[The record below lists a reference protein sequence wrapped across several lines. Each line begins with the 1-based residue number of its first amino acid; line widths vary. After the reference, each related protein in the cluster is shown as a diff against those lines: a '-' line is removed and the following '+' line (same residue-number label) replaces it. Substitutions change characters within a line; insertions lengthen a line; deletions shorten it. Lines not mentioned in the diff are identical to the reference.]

1 MIVRLQQLNPT
12 IGDLE
17 GNGKRIELA
26 LQQAARD
33 KVDLLV
39 LPELAVTGYP
49 PQDLLESASFREQ
62 CYAMTDRLVKATGT
76 LGSGT
81 SSTNA
86 AHTNHPTSPNHP
98 NHPTYPTH
106 PTALLFGNITRH
118 DGPGRPIYNSAILA
132 QQGKILGITHKT
144 LLPTYDIFDDL
155 RYFEPNTTFACL
167 TFNGWSLGVTICEDI
182 WINENEIQYHTYA
195 IDPVT
200 ELLRKGA
207 DLILNISASP
217 FTKTKHES
225 RFRMLQAHAERCG
238 VPVLYCNQTGTQ
250 TDIVYDGDSM
260 AFNGDGRLIAGASS
274 FCEDFIDL
282 GVMRDATGQGC
293 ELTGMR
299 GEDMRGEASL
309 QTSHHGSTYPA
320 TNHSVSNHPVTNHP
334 LSNHPATTYPDP
346 QERLCKAICSGIRD
360 YFQKTGAGKGAVLGL
375 SGGIDSALVAVL
387 AAEALGS
394 DRVTGLLMPSEFSSE
409 GSILDAEELA
419 LRLGIQTYQLP
430 IGDLYQTALQALAP
444 VFGDLPFNTAEE
456 NLQSRIRGSLLMAYA
471 NKHGDLLLATGNK
484 SEYAVGYSTLY
495 GDMNGAL
502 APIGDLWK
510 TEVYA
515 LSRWF
520 NEKYF
525 GREVIP
531 VATIEK
537 APSAELRPD
546 QKDSDSLPPYDQLDA
561 ILKLAIEDQ
570 LGEAQIAKAGVAPA
584 DVVHRILQMVDR
596 NEFKRF
602 QAAPILKMSVKAFG
616 TGRRRP
622 IVQGWSGS

>member
-1 MIVRLQQLNPT
+1 MIIRLQQLNPT

-17 GNGKRIELA
+17 GNVGRIEAALA
-26 LQQAARD
+26 QAIRNGI
-33 KVDLLV
+33 DLLV
-39 LPELAVTGYP
+39 LPELAITGYP

-62 CYAMTDRLVKATGT
+62 CFVMTDRLIKATEAVT
-76 LGSGT
+76 ASSSGT
-81 SSTNA
+81 
-86 AHTNHPTSPNHP
+86 H
-98 NHPTYPTH
+98 H
-106 PTALLFGNITRH
+106 PTALLFGNITPH
-118 DGPGRPIYNSAILA
+118 NAPGRPVYNSAILA
-132 QQGKILGITHKT
+132 RQGTHLGTIHKT

-155 RYFEPNTTFACL
+155 RYFEPNTQFHCL
-167 TFNGWSLGVTICEDI
+167 ELDGYTLGITICEDI

-200 ELLRKGA
+200 ELLRQGA

-225 RFRMLQAHAERCG
+225 RFQMLQAHAQRCE
-238 VPVLYCNQTGTQ
+238 VPILYCNQTGSQ

-260 AFNGDGRLIAGASS
+260 AFNGNGQLVAAASS
-274 FCEDFIDL
+274 FCEDYIDL
-282 GVMRDATGQGC
+282 GLMREPSGKRCT
-293 ELTGMR
+293 LSGMR
-299 GEDMRGEASL
+299 GAGDGAGQDEAQGAGGGVEQIRGR
-309 QTSHHGSTYPA
+309 QHGGRRA
-320 TNHSVSNHPVTNHP
+320 GQ
-334 LSNHPATTYPDP
+334 YPDP
-346 QERLCKAICSGIRD
+346 QARLCEAICSGIRD
-360 YFQKTGAGKGAVLGL
+360 YFNKTGAGKGAVLGL

-387 AAEALGS
+387 AAEALGR
-394 DRVTGLLMPSEFSSE
+394 DRVTGLLMPSGFSSE
-409 GSILDAEELA
+409 GSILDAEALA
-419 LRLGIQTYQLP
+419 NHLGIRSYQLP
-430 IGDLYQTALQALAP
+430 IGELYQTALQTLSP

-456 NLQSRIRGSLLMAYA
+456 NLQSRIRGTLLMAYA

-515 LSRWF
+515 LSRWL
-520 NEKYF
+520 NEQYY

-537 APSAELRPD
+537 APNAELRPD
-546 QKDSDSLPPYDQLDA
+546 QKDSDSLPAYDQLDA
-561 ILKLAIEDQ
+561 ILTLAIEDQ
-570 LGEAQIAKAGVAPA
+570 LGEAQIVEAGVAPA
-584 DVVHRILQMVDR
+584 DVVHRILRLVDR

-602 QAAPILKMSVKAFG
+602 QAAPILKLSVKAFG

-622 IVQGWSGS
+622 IVQGWDG

>member
-17 GNGKRIELA
+17 GNVGRIETALA
-26 LQQAARD
+26 QAIRD
-33 KVDLLV
+33 GIDLLV

-62 CYAMTDRLVKATGT
+62 CFAMTDRLIKATGVVT
-76 LGSGT
+76 TGSSG
-81 SSTNA
+81 
-86 AHTNHPTSPNHP
+86 AH
-98 NHPTYPTH
+98 H
-106 PTALLFGNITRH
+106 PTALLFGNITPH
-118 DGPGRPIYNSAILA
+118 NAPGRPIYNSAILA
-132 QQGKILGITHKT
+132 RQGTHLGTIHKT

-155 RYFEPNTTFACL
+155 RYFEPNTQFHCL
-167 TFNGWSLGVTICEDI
+167 ELDGYTLGITICEDI

-200 ELLRKGA
+200 ELLRQGA

-225 RFRMLQAHAERCG
+225 RFQMLQAHAQRCE
-238 VPVLYCNQTGTQ
+238 VPILYCNQTGAQ

-260 AFNGDGRLIAGASS
+260 AFNRNGQLVAAASS
-274 FCEDFIDL
+274 FCEDCIDL
-282 GVMRDATGQGC
+282 GLMREPSGKRCT
-293 ELTGMR
+293 LSGMR
-299 GEDMRGEASL
+299 GAGDAAWQDEA
-309 QTSHHGSTYPA
+309 QGVGDA
-320 TNHSVSNHPVTNHP
+320 
-334 LSNHPATTYPDP
+334 AEQYPDP
-346 QERLCKAICSGIRD
+346 QARLCEAICSGIRD
-360 YFQKTGAGKGAVLGL
+360 YFDKTGAGKGAVLGL

-387 AAEALGS
+387 AAEALGR
-394 DRVTGLLMPSEFSSE
+394 DRVTGLLMPSGFSSE
-409 GSILDAEELA
+409 GSILDAEALA
-419 LRLGIQTYQLP
+419 NHLGIRSYQLP
-430 IGDLYQTALQALAP
+430 IGELYQTALQTLSP

-456 NLQSRIRGSLLMAYA
+456 NLQSRIRGTLLMAYA

-520 NEKYF
+520 NEQYY

-570 LGEAQIAKAGVAPA
+570 LGERQIVEAGVAPA
-584 DVVHRILQMVDR
+584 GVVHRILRLVDR

-602 QAAPILKMSVKAFG
+602 QAAPILKLSVKAFG

-622 IVQGWSGS
+622 IVQGWDG